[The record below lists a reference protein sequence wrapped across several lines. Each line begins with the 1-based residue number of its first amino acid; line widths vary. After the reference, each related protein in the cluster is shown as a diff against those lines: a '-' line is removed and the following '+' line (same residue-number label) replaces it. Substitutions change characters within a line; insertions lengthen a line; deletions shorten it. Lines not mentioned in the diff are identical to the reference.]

1 MRENNLLCPCRR
13 KVVVTTNSKHSRVVY
28 PNMARE
34 IVPSGTNQLWIPF
47 ERWHHFRDALAGPN
61 LNVERANAF
70 GSGFEVAKMR
80 LRPRQSERACVRW
93 RKMRKRRN

>member
-1 MRENNLLCPCRR
+1 MLEATSIRADRPGHSFSPVALVGVSCRR
-13 KVVVTTNSKHSRVVY
+13 RRASVEHFGHIVNIAMSR
-28 PNMARE
+28 R
-34 IVPSGTNQLWIPF
+34 
-47 ERWHHFRDALAGPN
+47 GPN